1 MGTNILPWTLPVNL
15 EKVEA
20 APRAEEWAWDFDAYE
35 FARDSKGNMY
45 KVYEDAAIR
54 VWIWKLLKTER
65 WREVVHSD
73 AYGSDIWSLLGKGF
87 SKGFTEAEAKR
98 IIREA
103 IEDNLGRYVVDIG
116 RIEVSLH
123 RGVLKI
129 RVPITTIYS
138 EKERVME
145 FEQ

>member
-1 MGTNILPWTLPVNL
+1 M
-15 EKVEA
+15 
-20 APRAEEWAWDFDAYE
+20 
-35 FARDSKGNMY
+35 
-45 KVYEDAAIR
+45 
-54 VWIWKLLKTER
+54 
-65 WREVVHSD
+65 HSD